1 MPSSWANGTASIDQ
15 PGGCGGALTRSQRNC
30 TQGQT
35 DTKNDAYRFTKPA
48 TAAHWYSARSSE
60 GRRSQGCF
68 CREGDLVPNDEQR
81 FRCRVLLDRGG
92 KSLKRFRHYTTRQ
105 LGVQNTFR
113 LPVQPQTL
121 ESIFSN
127 LADTSDK
134 GELADGVVH
143 RRLQPSN

>member
-68 CREGDLVPNDEQR
+68 CREGDLVPNDEQ
-81 FRCRVLLDRGG
+81 
-92 KSLKRFRHYTTRQ
+92 T
-105 LGVQNTFR
+105 
-113 LPVQPQTL
+113 PVQPQTL